1 MKKDPIYTD
10 WLKSVTAGEFLGFL
24 IPSVLGAITFQLQV
38 PQLVQAL
45 VMVMA
50 GMGEGFV
57 LGYFQAH
64 VLAKHFAAFKERTWI
79 IATVYGAGA
88 AWVIGMLPSTFSE
101 QFGAMPLWLIIAIAT
116 ILGVT
121 LLLTIGFTQYLV
133 LRNYAKNASRW
144 VWANALAWLG
154 GLLVVFLFIFAA
166 PEGVVATI
174 LFSALGGLGMA
185 FTMAAITGLY
195 ALRAM
200 KHRTL

>member
-1 MKKDPIYTD
+1 
-10 WLKSVTAGEFLGFL
+10 
-24 IPSVLGAITFQLQV
+24 
-38 PQLVQAL
+38 
-45 VMVMA
+45 MVMA

>member
-1 MKKDPIYTD
+1 MKQDPIYTD

-64 VLAKHFAAFKERTWI
+64 VLAKHFAPFKKRKWI
-79 IATVYGAGA
+79 IATVCGAGA
-88 AWVIGMLPSTFSE
+88 AWVIGMLPSTFSA
-101 QFGAMPLWLIIAIAT
+101 QLGAMPLWLT
-116 ILGVT
+116 IPVAVVLGVT
-121 LLLTIGFTQYLV
+121 LLLTIGFAQYLV
-133 LRNYAKNASRW
+133 LKDYVKNAHTWIW
-144 VWANALAWLG
+144 VNALAWLG
-154 GLLVVFLFIFAA
+154 GLSVVFLFIFAA
-166 PEGVVATI
+166 PEGIIATI

-185 FTMAAITGLY
+185 FTMAAITGIY
-195 ALRAM
+195 ARKAM
-200 KHRTL
+200 SHKAI